1 MSEEKRREEK
11 RRQGSKQGK
20 QGRCTR
26 VFHDTY
32 YREKAKEEEEERS
45 SHAAQRGERKLC
57 VYMI

>member
-1 MSEEKRREEK
+1 MKRGEEK

-26 VFHDTY
+26 VFEDTY
-32 YREKAKEEEEERS
+32 YREKAKEEKEEEEEGS